1 LRRNET
7 CCCVR
12 PSAAASLGDADLASD
27 LISALVSDLVSD
39 LAAFLAVSLLRG
51 FAADLPE

>member
-12 PSAAASLGDADLASD
+12 PSAAGSLCDADLASD
-27 LISALVSDLVSD
+27 LISALVSDL
-39 LAAFLAVSLLRG
+39 AAFLAVSLLRG
-51 FAADLPE
+51 VAADLPE